1 MIHDLILAG
10 VLVTMVI
17 LAIYFT
23 LRPPSAVLPRAQC
36 DIRDLRRLLAPLAG
50 EPAILEIRTD
60 GMMQ

>member
-23 LRPPSAVLPRAQC
+23 LPPPVRRSAQC
-36 DIRDLRRLLAPLAG
+36 DLRDLRRLLASLAG
-50 EPAILEIRTD
+50 KPAILEIRTAR
-60 GMMQ
+60 MMQ

>member
-23 LRPPSAVLPRAQC
+23 LPPPVRRSAQC
-36 DIRDLRRLLAPLAG
+36 PMRYP
-50 EPAILEIRTD
+50 
-60 GMMQ
+60 